1 MVRSVPALLKNADCS
16 ILVKDVISEIAGGG
30 REESISDKIDLVIAT
45 MACHSSIRAKFELSR
60 QEMRAL
66 LKELDRMEFP
76 HACPHG
82 RPVAQELSYYEIE
95 RMFKRS

>member
-1 MVRSVPALLKNADCS
+1 
-16 ILVKDVISEIAGGG
+16 
-30 REESISDKIDLVIAT
+30 
-45 MACHSSIRAKFELSR
+45 
-60 QEMRAL
+60 MRAL
-66 LKELDRMEFP
+66 LEELDRMEFP